1 MKIGKLKFEE
11 STFVL
16 TLGVLTLVVVVLIL
30 LIHPEVWT
38 EAAAL
43 IPPKPNR

>member
-1 MKIGKLKFEE
+1 MKIGKLKFEL
-11 STFVL
+11 STIVL
-16 TLGVLTLVVVVLIL
+16 AMGAITWVVVMLIIL
-30 LIHPEVWT
+30 FNPEVWT